1 MADQPR
7 TWHLRSRSLD
17 LAPHTLV
24 MGILNVTPDSFSD
37 GGSVM
42 SGADVL
48 VSRAVDRGLE
58 LVSEGADI
66 VDVGGESTRPG
77 STPVSL
83 RDERERV
90 LPVVQRLSANGVIA
104 SVDTFKPEVARE
116 ALAAGAEILNDI
128 TGFEHPE
135 MVGLAAESGAGV
147 VVMHMQGSP
156 HAMPNAPVYRDVVDE
171 VSRYL
176 SDATERL
183 IAGGVAANRIAIDPG
198 IGFGKTH
205 EHNLALLAN
214 LDTLTA
220 LGYPVLLGA
229 SRKGS
234 LGLVL
239 RAHGFVISPAQ
250 RDPATAATTA
260 LAIGQGISI
269 VRAHNVAS
277 TVQVARMADA
287 IVATRINKVSA
298 SERSSWQV

>member
-1 MADQPR
+1 MPSEPR
-7 TWHLRSRSLD
+7 AWRLRTRSLD
-17 LAPHTLV
+17 LAHHTLV

-42 SGADVL
+42 SGDDVL
-48 VSRAVDRGLE
+48 VSRAVERGLE

-66 VDVGGESTRPG
+66 IDIGGESTRPG
-77 STPVSL
+77 STPVSQP
-83 RDERERV
+83 DELERI
-90 LPVVQRLSANGVIA
+90 LPVVRRLSADGVVV
-104 SVDTFKPEVARE
+104 SVDTFKPEVARA
-116 ALAAGAEILNDI
+116 ALEVGAEILNDI
-128 TGFEHPE
+128 TGFEDPE
-135 MVGLAAESGAGV
+135 MVALAAESGAGIV
-147 VVMHMQGSP
+147 VRHMQGSP
-156 HAMPNAPVYRDVVDE
+156 HAMPSDPAYHDVVDE

-176 SDATERL
+176 SQTAERL
-183 IAGGVAANRIAIDPG
+183 LASGVDSDRIAIDPG

-239 RAHGFVISPAQ
+239 RAHGFGISPAQ

-260 LAIGQGISI
+260 LGINQGISI

>member
-1 MADQPR
+1 MADKPW
-7 TWHLRSRSLD
+7 TWHVRSRSLD
-17 LAPHTLV
+17 LAHHTLV
-24 MGILNVTPDSFSD
+24 MGILNATPDSFSD

-42 SGADVL
+42 SGDDVL
-48 VSRAVDRGLE
+48 VSRAVERALE

-66 VDVGGESTRPG
+66 IDVGGESTRPG
-77 STPVSL
+77 STPVSQP
-83 RDERERV
+83 DELERI
-90 LPVVQRLSANGVIA
+90 LPVVRRLCADGVIV
-104 SVDTFKPEVARE
+104 SVDTFKPEVARA
-116 ALAAGAEILNDI
+116 ALEAGAEILNDI
-128 TGFEHPE
+128 TGFEDPE
-135 MVGLAAESGAGV
+135 MVDLAAESGAGI

-156 HAMPNAPVYRDVVDE
+156 HAMPSDPVYHDVVDE
-171 VSRYL
+171 VSLYL
-176 SDATERL
+176 SETTERL
-183 IAGGVAANRIAIDPG
+183 VASGVGSDRIVIDPG

-214 LDTLTA
+214 LDA
-220 LGYPVLLGA
+220 FADLGYPVLLGA

-239 RAHGFVISPAQ
+239 RSHGFDISPAQ

-260 LAIGQGISI
+260 LAISQGISI
-269 VRAHNVAS
+269 IRAHNVAS